1 MCSAFFKIYLCA
13 NEYTEKIN
21 YHHLTKSCGLF
32 SDVGVS
38 QEFES
43 ELKLSVL
50 LHISRI
56 FRRFARSPAHG
67 LLNPMS
73 ESIGRSFGGSTGLIT
88 SADEDK
94 FSGKKSAVMP
104 AMLST

>member
-1 MCSAFFKIYLCA
+1 MSHEL
-13 NEYTEKIN
+13 
-21 YHHLTKSCGLF
+21 
-32 SDVGVS
+32 
-38 QEFES
+38 ES

-67 LLNPMS
+67 LLNPIS

-88 SADEDK
+88 SVVEVK
-94 FSGKKSAVMP
+94 FSGKKSVVMP
-104 AMLST
+104 AMFSILF